1 MARLLTFAIALFGF
15 TPINYANEIPT
26 DSTNKGMIF
35 DMPEQMP
42 KFPGGGDAM
51 EQFINDN
58 IKYPAE
64 AKSKNIQGKVYVQFI
79 VEKDGSISEV
89 SIRRGAHK
97 SLDDEAIRVV
107 KLMPNWEP
115 GAMRGKKVRV
125 RYTLPIT
132 FSLTQPR

>member
-15 TPINYANEIPT
+15 TQIIYANEIPT